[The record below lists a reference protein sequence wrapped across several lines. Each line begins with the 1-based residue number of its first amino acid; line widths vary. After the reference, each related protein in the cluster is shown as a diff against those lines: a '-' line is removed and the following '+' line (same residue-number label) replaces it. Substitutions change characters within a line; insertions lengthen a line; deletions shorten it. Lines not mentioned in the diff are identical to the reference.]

1 MKTLAKFLFIGLFI
15 AFVPAVEAQ
24 NSLPEFSVKYVGNN
38 KVQISW
44 QNNFTDCIQLAVQRS
59 FDSSGFF
66 KTIYLAQ
73 SPTLPQNGFVDNNM
87 PRDLKVYYR
96 IFYVLKNGSYYF
108 TKIKPPSTEENTE
121 IKQHEIITV
130 TEKNF
135 DKVVANK
142 AADPASK
149 NTVVPEKKEAFITIF
164 LKNTKNPFKELTIS
178 MAKKWAD
185 SIFTKTKDTL
195 KIISN
200 EEWLLI
206 PFVPKPVWKPSAKLF
221 SGKNNQVVLK
231 IPDFKQHHYSVVIYQ
246 ANGNVLFKIN
256 QVEYPELKL
265 DKAIFLKSGWYD
277 FEIYQNN
284 ELLERNKFYLE
295 PLW

>member
-1 MKTLAKFLFIGLFI
+1 MAKFLLIGLFVAI
-15 AFVPAVEAQ
+15 VQFVQAQ
-24 NSLPEFSVKYVGNN
+24 NPLPEFTVKYAGNS

-44 QNNFTDCIQLAVQRS
+44 RNNFTDCIQLAVQRS

-73 SPTLPQNGFVDNNM
+73 SPTLPQNGFIDNNM

-108 TKIKPPSTEENTE
+108 TKIKPPSDEEKTEL
-121 IKQHEIITV
+121 IQPDIVTV
-130 TEKNF
+130 TEKTI
-135 DKVVANK
+135 DKVIANK
-142 AADPASK
+142 AAAPTTK
-149 NTVVPEKKEAFITIF
+149 NTVVPEKKEELITIF
-164 LKNTKNPFKELTIS
+164 FKNTKNPFKELTIS

-206 PFVPKPVWKPSAKLF
+206 PFVPKPVWKPSVRLF
-221 SGKNNQVVLK
+221 SGKNNQVVLR

-256 QVEYPELKL
+256 MVEYPELKL

-277 FEIYQNN
+277 FEIYQNS